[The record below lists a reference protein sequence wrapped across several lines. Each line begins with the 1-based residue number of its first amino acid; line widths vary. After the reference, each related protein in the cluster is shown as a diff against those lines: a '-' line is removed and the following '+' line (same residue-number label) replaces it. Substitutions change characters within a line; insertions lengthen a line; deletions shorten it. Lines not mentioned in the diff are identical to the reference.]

1 MSFFGQ
7 ALNNTSEQSEV
18 SLFCVVMRSFTS
30 VQDDKFAKNVNIGST
45 AILLPNYLYLYVHN
59 LLVLKILLAEI
70 GAYVNYFAAV
80 LELLCLG
87 CHVAAFEADYSVG

>member
-1 MSFFGQ
+1 MANSDLCSERNNKQIEIDPAPLSFFGQ

-45 AILLPNYLYLYVHN
+45 AISLP
-59 LLVLKILLAEI
+59 K
-70 GAYVNYFAAV
+70 
-80 LELLCLG
+80 
-87 CHVAAFEADYSVG
+87 